1 MANNP
6 YVNKVIYGNNTV
18 MDISDTT
25 ATESDVANGKA
36 FYKSSGARATGTASL
51 DSAVWGNI
59 TGTLADQTDLQDEL
73 DEKLPQSVN
82 NVMGAKNLLPNKN
95 ATQTKNGITFTV
107 NADGSV
113 VANGT
118 ATDDAI
124 LSTRL
129 YFSSLDVSIL
139 GGRNYIFSGCTN
151 GSSSTYYL
159 YYAHT
164 NKSGTIANYQLFDG
178 EITVPI
184 ETNVDYITYYIIV
197 KSGTTVNNV
206 AFYPMLRLSEYTDDT
221 YEPHAMSNVALT
233 DAANHAYRDDVSPYY
248 TFDPENADYFPY
260 YDASASEKKSVLW
273 SDIKYKIRAF
283 LDGYYTYPIERGLVT
298 ATAGTAIRIPA
309 SGTTSHITINSRVI
323 PMAEAKSDGTP
334 YKYSSIKVYDG
345 YLEIKL
351 AENISNLTIGVLVVN
366 HSG

>member
-1 MANNP
+1 MATNP
-6 YVNKVIYGNNTV
+6 YVNKVIYGNDTV

-73 DEKLPQSVN
+73 DAKLPTSV
-82 NVMGAKNLLPNKN
+82 
-95 ATQTKNGITFTV
+95 
-107 NADGSV
+107 
-113 VANGT
+113 
-118 ATDDAI
+118 
-124 LSTRL
+124 
-129 YFSSLDVSIL
+129 
-139 GGRNYIFSGCTN
+139 
-151 GSSSTYYL
+151 
-159 YYAHT
+159 
-164 NKSGTIANYQLFDG
+164 
-178 EITVPI
+178 
-184 ETNVDYITYYIIV
+184 
-197 KSGTTVNNV
+197 
-206 AFYPMLRLSEYTDDT
+206 
-221 YEPHAMSNVALT
+221 
-233 DAANHAYRDDVSPYY
+233 AYRNDTVAYPTDNINDS
-248 TFDPENADYFPY
+248 DYFPY
-260 YDASASEKKSVLW
+260 YDTTSSQSKSAMW
-273 SDIKYKIRAF
+273 SNIKNKIRAF

-309 SGTTSHITINSRVI
+309 SGTTSHITTNSRVI

-366 HSG
+366 YSD